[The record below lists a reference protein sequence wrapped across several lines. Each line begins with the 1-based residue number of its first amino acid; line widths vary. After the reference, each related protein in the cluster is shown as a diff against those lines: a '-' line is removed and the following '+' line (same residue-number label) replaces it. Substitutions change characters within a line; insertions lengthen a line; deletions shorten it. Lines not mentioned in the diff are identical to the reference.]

1 LAWTRKNSSI
11 CCSSGGGGDRSS
23 WLSQYLVYG
32 STPYGYT
39 EDLRPYPARSCA
51 QLATSLVSMMPGQPT
66 RQSSRAKGSMVELF
80 LFAHLKVGRHVP
92 YVRWKKK
99 TADQNSGQPMEFIRR
114 NISEVLADLPEICAA
129 HLPSDNSPIL
139 IKRGTRGY
147 CQRWVTTA
155 SASTSTTASLT
166 PRWRRCSQVRCSDS
180 IVRGQIRLTTEAR
193 ARHTDRRRSQTGH
206 ATLGGK
212 AQILNIPIGSRAI
225 GPIWRRPGQAVPATP
240 T

>member
-1 LAWTRKNSSI
+1 MDPKNSSI
-11 CCSSGGGGDRSS
+11 CCSSGDGGDRSS

-99 TADQNSGQPMEFIRR
+99 TADQNSGQPMEFI
-114 NISEVLADLPEICAA
+114 SETSAKCWQTCPKFARHTCRAITARSSSNAERAVTVNVGRL
-129 HLPSDNSPIL
+129 
-139 IKRGTRGY
+139 
-147 CQRWVTTA
+147 TTA
-155 SASTSTTASLT
+155 SAS
-166 PRWRRCSQVRCSDS
+166 
-180 IVRGQIRLTTEAR
+180 
-193 ARHTDRRRSQTGH
+193 
-206 ATLGGK
+206 
-212 AQILNIPIGSRAI
+212 
-225 GPIWRRPGQAVPATP
+225 
-240 T
+240 

>member
-1 LAWTRKNSSI
+1 MDPKNSSI
-11 CCSSGGGGDRSS
+11 CCSSGDGGDRSS

-99 TADQNSGQPMEFIRR
+99 TADQNSGQNGR
-114 NISEVLADLPEICAA
+114 NRW
-129 HLPSDNSPIL
+129 NSSGETSAKCWQTCPKFARHTCRAITARSSSNAERAVTVNVGRL
-139 IKRGTRGY
+139 
-147 CQRWVTTA
+147 TTA

-166 PRWRRCSQVRCSDS
+166 PRWGRCSQVRCSAS
-180 IVRGQIRLTTEAR
+180 IVPAPIRL
-193 ARHTDRRRSQTGH
+193 
-206 ATLGGK
+206 
-212 AQILNIPIGSRAI
+212 
-225 GPIWRRPGQAVPATP
+225 
-240 T
+240 